1 MFRPGPHGLGGRNR
15 RGYRSALQRSTGF
28 PARVILLEM
37 TRCYDTRV
45 KRSVPT
51 LILLLCSYLAL
62 AQDLVRKPVEEVVA
76 VIDRTPLLA
85 SDIDLAEVLVLID
98 RPFSANDADYRSA
111 LLDARIQ
118 LEVQFRDLESSGVL
132 YRLDLDVIG
141 VRRNLLDNVGG
152 LEALSPTLTAAGLTE
167 ADVDELALR
176 ICAVN
181 AFADQRLRPRV
192 SVSMQEI
199 ETAYRRLAV
208 EIESQGESAP
218 LLTSVQEQLHR
229 LVAERKLNDEI
240 ERWVARALEE
250 REVTRFVR

>member
-1 MFRPGPHGLGGRNR
+1 
-15 RGYRSALQRSTGF
+15 
-28 PARVILLEM
+28 M

-62 AQDLVRKPVEEVVA
+62 AQDLARKPVEEVVA
-76 VIDRTPLLA
+76 VIDRTPLLT

-141 VRRNLLDNVGG
+141 VRRNLLDNVGKFTSPG
-152 LEALSPTLTAAGLTE
+152 VPIRIGWSEAGSGKVVIRVEDEGSGIAAGERGKLFVRYE
-167 ADVDELALR
+167 RGKSAK
-176 ICAVN
+176 
-181 AFADQRLRPRV
+181 
-192 SVSMQEI
+192 QEGI
-199 ETAYRRLAV
+199 PGTGLGL
-208 EIESQGESAP
+208 S
-218 LLTSVQEQLHR
+218 
-229 LVAERKLNDEI
+229 LVAELCEGMGGTARYAPGETSASWAGLYGNQIFWLPILYPAVPGQTASGQLRCAHFWVNVWQK
-240 ERWVARALEE
+240 RWIRAGRLP
-250 REVTRFVR
+250 RRHPGH